1 MAVKV
6 RLFEGKK
13 FVCDGEEYENKAKA
27 DEAEKNYRDKGFEVE
42 SCSEDGKVRLYT
54 RRVVTEVVVD
64 QG

>member
-13 FVCDGEEYENKAKA
+13 FVWDSEEYENKAKA
-27 DEAEKNYRDKGFEVE
+27 DEAEKKYRANGFEVE
-42 SCSEDGKVRLYT
+42 SCSEDGKVRLYS
-54 RRVVTEVVVD
+54 RRAVTEVVVD